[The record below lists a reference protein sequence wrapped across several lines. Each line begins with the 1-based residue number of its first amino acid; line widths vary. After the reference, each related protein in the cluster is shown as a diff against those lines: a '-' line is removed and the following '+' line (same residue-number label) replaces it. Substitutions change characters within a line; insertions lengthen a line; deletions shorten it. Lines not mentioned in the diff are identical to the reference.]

1 MNAVIYARYSSD
13 NQREESIEG
22 QLRECKEYADQNGI
36 TVVRTYI
43 DRALSAKTDSRPQFQ
58 QMIHDSATH
67 TFEAVLVW
75 KLDRFSRNRYDSAHY
90 KRILKNNRVH
100 VVSVTE
106 PISNT
111 PEGIMLESLLEGMA
125 EYYSAELAEK
135 VSRGH
140 KENALKAK
148 FNGGPVPLG
157 YRIDSE
163 HHYQIDPTTAPVV
176 QEAFQRYAAGES
188 IRGIIESLNARGIRN
203 SRGNPFTKN
212 SFQTLL
218 KNRRYLGE
226 YRYKDTVIPDAIPAI
241 IDPDCFDAVQ
251 RRCEIHRQAPAHNKA
266 DVHYLLTTKLFCGK
280 CGTMMAGESG
290 RSHTGTVHCYYKCGT
305 RKRSGKEACSLKPVR
320 KEPLEQFVVQ
330 TALEKVLNDRV
341 IDLLADKLLE
351 YQSKE
356 NTRLPVLQAE
366 LNEVKRRI
374 DNLVAAIE
382 QGILTPS
389 TKARMEELEQQRE
402 ALETSILQEQIE
414 KPPITRE
421 QILFWFDQFRHG
433 DPADIAFQEK
443 VIDCFVNSIY
453 LFDDRIVVNFNYQE
467 GGRPVS
473 LAEVLGSFLDG
484 NGAPQ
489 KTATNVAVFFIDYR
503 RKIKIFVLYD
513 KELEQMELR
522 IKEIYS
528 NLHIDEN
535 AKAILVG
542 MLQGILEGQQLDT
555 LDYFV
560 VVETESGE
568 FEKAVSKYAAIV
580 GTEANVT
587 RDVSYHAE
595 GKTLS
600 GLGIDGRLH
609 QVIIITSAIFRKAIM
624 EVALMLGYL
633 NIDEKTIHEE
643 QLEQL
648 YGVHLIVHEIGHAVD
663 YENRYRMFGTVNTK
677 TFYNL
682 GNERERQEYFLEN
695 AFSLWG
701 EYYAEAFSFKNFN
714 KTPNQNEGNLRW
726 CIDSYF
732 DDQVNFY
739 LERAYRILYF
749 FVLTMAYEHEKLD
762 HKEHMNFDRFGEDK
776 TLVEYLPY
784 FVQVEEEIYK
794 LYQDYPYWSSTNDL
808 DGLMK
813 AFNMLIQHEYEK
825 QRKLR

>member
-163 HHYQIDPTTAPVV
+163 HHYQIDPNTAPVV
-176 QEAFQRYAAGES
+176 QEAFRRYAAGES
-188 IRGIIESLNARGIRN
+188 IRSIIESLNARGIRN

-266 DVHYLLTTKLFCGK
+266 DIHYLLTTKLFCGK

-366 LNEVKRRI
+366 LKEVKRRI
-374 DNLVAAIE
+374 GNLVTAIE

-433 DPADIAFQEK
+433 DPADIVFQEK

-473 LAEVLGSFLDG
+473 LEEVLGSFLDG
-484 NGAPQ
+484 NGAP
-489 KTATNVAVFFIDYR
+489 KKALRKRKAFFIMIAALCECFRFAADFNPSQRLFLFCRGVGEKFIHSPGDATTAANGSGGSFLLPCTAAICYTKEKTEGEALRMTRIAIVEDEAAVREQLAGYVQRYTRQYGTQFEVTMFTDGVEILEDYR
-503 RKIKIFVLYD
+503 PVYGIIFLDVEMQHLDGMETARRIRELDSDVLLIFITNMAQYAIKGYAVGALDYVLKPVPYFAF
-513 KELEQMELR
+513 
-522 IKEIYS
+522 S
-528 NLHIDEN
+528 
-535 AKAILVG
+535 
-542 MLQGILEGQQLDT
+542 QQLQ
-555 LDYFV
+555 
-560 VVETESGE
+560 
-568 FEKAVSKYAAIV
+568 KAVNQLAKRTRHYLAVPVDGGMRRLDAATIYYIESEGHRV
-580 GTEANVT
+580 HFYTEDGDFSAPGALKALEEKLT
-587 RDVSYHAE
+587 
-595 GKTLS
+595 
-600 GLGIDGRLH
+600 GRLFARCN
-609 QVIIITSAIFRKAIM
+609 S
-624 EVALMLGYL
+624 GYL
-633 NIDEKTIHEE
+633 VNLA
-643 QLEQL
+643 QVS
-648 YGVHLIVHEIGHAVD
+648 GVQQS
-663 YENRYRMFGTVNTK
+663 T
-677 TFYNL
+677 
-682 GNERERQEYFLEN
+682 
-695 AFSLWG
+695 
-701 EYYAEAFSFKNFN
+701 
-714 KTPNQNEGNLRW
+714 
-726 CIDSYF
+726 
-732 DDQVNFY
+732 
-739 LERAYRILYF
+739 
-749 FVLTMAYEHEKLD
+749 
-762 HKEHMNFDRFGEDK
+762 
-776 TLVEYLPY
+776 
-784 FVQVEEEIYK
+784 VQVGPHELQISRPK
-794 LYQDYPYWSSTNDL
+794 RRAFLAALADYI
-808 DGLMK
+808 GGEG
-813 AFNMLIQHEYEK
+813 A
-825 QRKLR
+825 

>member
-163 HHYQIDPTTAPVV
+163 HHYQIDPNTAPVV
-176 QEAFQRYAAGES
+176 QEAFHRYAAGES
-188 IRGIIESLNARGIRN
+188 IRSIIESLNARGIRN

-366 LNEVKRRI
+366 LKEVKRRI
-374 DNLVAAIE
+374 DNLVTAIE

-433 DPADIAFQEK
+433 DPADIVFQEK

-467 GGRPVS
+467 GSCPVS
-473 LAEVLGSFLDG
+473 LEEVLSSFLDG
-484 NGAPQ
+484 NGAP
-489 KTATNVAVFFIDYR
+489 KKNRNECCGFFVAPFPPGRTHTSRKRSCSSRGDWSLNSVRRTEFLTRPLMVHQSTRCKKLQRVFYC
-503 RKIKIFVLYD
+503 
-513 KELEQMELR
+513 
-522 IKEIYS
+522 
-528 NLHIDEN
+528 NLSKKVQSGAPSGDEN
-535 AKAILVG
+535 S
-542 MLQGILEGQQLDT
+542 
-555 LDYFV
+555 
-560 VVETESGE
+560 SGPPPVRR
-568 FEKAVSKYAAIV
+568 A
-580 GTEANVT
+580 
-587 RDVSYHAE
+587 
-595 GKTLS
+595 
-600 GLGIDGRLH
+600 
-609 QVIIITSAIFRKAIM
+609 
-624 EVALMLGYL
+624 
-633 NIDEKTIHEE
+633 
-643 QLEQL
+643 
-648 YGVHLIVHEIGHAVD
+648 
-663 YENRYRMFGTVNTK
+663 
-677 TFYNL
+677 
-682 GNERERQEYFLEN
+682 
-695 AFSLWG
+695 
-701 EYYAEAFSFKNFN
+701 
-714 KTPNQNEGNLRW
+714 KTPQWGVFRARESPRW
-726 CIDSYF
+726 CTRKSR
-732 DDQVNFY
+732 N
-739 LERAYRILYF
+739 ECCGF
-749 FVLTMAYEHEKLD
+749 FVAPFPSGRTRTSRKRSCSSRGDWSLKMAA
-762 HKEHMNFDRFGEDK
+762 
-776 TLVEYLPY
+776 
-784 FVQVEEEIYK
+784 
-794 LYQDYPYWSSTNDL
+794 
-808 DGLMK
+808 GL
-813 AFNMLIQHEYEK
+813 
-825 QRKLR
+825 